1 MRKKPI
7 FTFVL
12 GLALGV
18 GGSWFYFAYSNAWW
32 PFGGD
37 TGLPGPRPPGWAQPI
52 ENVSV
57 RNLHKVSGS
66 LYRGAQPDEDGM
78 RGLERLGIKTVV
90 NLRLG
95 HSDRDEL
102 AGTSLAYEHIAAE
115 PWDMDDDEVVR
126 FLKIATDPARA
137 PVFVHCAHG
146 ADRTGAMVAIYRIVV
161 QRRRDRRDDPR
172 RVRLSCGVLQPGRLY
187 PRDGRGEAERKCQRF
202 TGDAVGGVNVVMS
215 VLALRARA
223 VIIGI

>member
-161 QRRRDRRDDPR
+161 QGWSKEDAIDEMTHGGFGYHAVFSNLVDYIREMD
-172 RVRLSCGVLQPGRLY
+172 VEKLS
-187 PRDGRGEAERKCQRF
+187 AS
-202 TGDAVGGVNVVMS
+202 VNVSPATQS
-215 VLALRARA
+215 VE
-223 VIIGI
+223 